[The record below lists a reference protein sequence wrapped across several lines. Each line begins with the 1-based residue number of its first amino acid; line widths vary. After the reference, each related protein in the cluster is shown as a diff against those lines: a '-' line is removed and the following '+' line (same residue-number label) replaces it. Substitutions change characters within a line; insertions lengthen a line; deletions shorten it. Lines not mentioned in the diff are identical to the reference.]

1 MTGDRHDPSELDAQ
15 WCAREDARALG
26 EEPSSTPVPV
36 DPRWASAWERERAFY
51 AALGREAMGEGSSAA
66 PTADALALVDA
77 VLARHEAAGGET
89 TADDDGDDHDGD
101 DHDAAV
107 AGTRRRLG
115 VRRLALVLAVAA
127 AVVLTVVA
135 VTPELARREEPG
147 RSGDLQLM
155 TPEAAQELEASR
167 RARTG
172 GHATPQGLG
181 TPQGEAPPPASAT
194 PQPPPVSEPP
204 PPPTR
209 TTERASKPT
218 TDPAALLVQ
227 ARGRL
232 GEGDEAGA
240 AKAYAALIEGHP
252 SSAEA
257 QAARVSLGQL
267 RLAAGRHKA
276 ALALFERY
284 LQRGGPLAEEAR
296 WGEIQALAALGRDEA
311 LAAAVDR
318 LVREEPRSVYRT
330 RAQALLKR

>member
-15 WCAREDARALG
+15 WCAREL
-26 EEPSSTPVPV
+26 
-36 DPRWASAWERERAFY
+36 AFY
-51 AALGREAMGEGSSAA
+51 AALEREATGEGSSATV
-66 PTADALALVDA
+66 TADDLALVDA

-89 TADDDGDDHDGD
+89 TAHGE
-101 DHDAAV
+101 DAAD
-107 AGTRRRLG
+107 AGTRRLG

-135 VTPELARREEPG
+135 VTPELVRREEPG

-172 GHATPQGLG
+172 GRATSQGLG
-181 TPQGEAPPPASAT
+181 TPPGEAPPPASAT

-209 TTERASKPT
+209 ATERASKPT

-240 AKAYAALIEGHP
+240 AKAYAALIEAHP

-330 RAQALLKR
+330 RAQALVKR